1 MVVRNILFPEKE
13 TIGQIF
19 CELEK
24 QFKELDKE
32 RLMCV
37 LDLLG
42 MMESMQKIINKHFS
56 RYDLSQRRFVI
67 LLLLYDSPQ
76 DKKWTGISLAR
87 ELKVSKPTITGLL
100 KKLEAD
106 GMIERLKNPDDKRS
120 QLCLLS
126 KKGRSRMDKILP
138 DHFSRLSK
146 VLSAISQNELNKFS
160 TQFLTVHNHFS
171 SLIEDLHQTKKQV
184 DII

>member
-1 MVVRNILFPEKE
+1 MVAQSILFPEKE
-13 TIGQIF
+13 TIDQTF
-19 CELEK
+19 CELER
-24 QFKELDKE
+24 QFKKLDKE

-56 RYDLSQRRFVI
+56 RYDLSQARFVI
-67 LLLLYDSPQ
+67 LLLLYSSPQ
-76 DKKWTGISLAR
+76 EKKWTAISLAR

-106 GMIERLKNPDDKRS
+106 GMIKRLKNPDDRRS

-138 DHFSRLSK
+138 DHFSRLTK
-146 VLSAISQNELNKFS
+146 ALSAISQEDLNEFS
-160 TQFLTVHNHFS
+160 AQFLAVHSHFA
-171 SLIEDLHQTKKQV
+171 SLIEDLQLTKKHV
-184 DII
+184 GFI